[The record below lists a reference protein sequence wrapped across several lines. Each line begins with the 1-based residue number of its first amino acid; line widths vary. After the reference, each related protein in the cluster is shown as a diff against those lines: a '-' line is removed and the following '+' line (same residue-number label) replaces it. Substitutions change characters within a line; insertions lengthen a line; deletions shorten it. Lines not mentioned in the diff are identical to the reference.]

1 MSVEQTIIESFNFI
15 NQKPPA
21 TKIVISDWSLWL
33 KLVKKHLATI
43 NINCQVFKKYCLS
56 LADFKNYWDLNNVLA
71 MGHYLQLLH
80 CQPQRF
86 CAIENQARKKITMGT
101 KQDKQP
107 ILKEV
112 ETEIESEIDDQDL
125 PFADFNDDDLET
137 SYDPQQNLFQSK
149 AQAIQDGTHQLLKD
163 VGKHGLLTPEQ
174 ELAYFKKL
182 EKTKDPQKKKK
193 LRHKIANS
201 NLPLVV
207 ANVKKYS
214 KSHRY
219 IFADLIMEGIKGL
232 LQAIDKFEW
241 QRGYKFSTYANFWIF
256 QAIHRGLNLNN
267 ATIKIPDNVN
277 EEIYLLY
284 KAGRMWIEQHGEDAT
299 VEQLAAFIN
308 KTWNK
313 DFSVA
318 KIKELQSYRKEI
330 GSLNKKIGVDE
341 DDQILDFIVD
351 NQADP
356 AYYSDQNLIN
366 QYLSNLLNRNFDHI
380 ERIYI
385 MLTTRIKLKI
395 NDRFKISEDVINH
408 CDLDKLISAEDKAYV
423 ITIIEAANRKFH
435 LNCACVQLINQNKST
450 HIIKKSLT
458 NCKQTQK
465 LTLSQIKFWMQ
476 KQIVNYDKLFGQVNT
491 KDARIYKKGY
501 LKPYQIDQKVTL
513 TKAQLNAITYQCPIW
528 TRDRLKPIERKIKIK
543 LETLRTDQ
551 LLHTFALEQG
561 LID

>member
-1 MSVEQTIIESFNFI
+1 MTNKQQIIKSFQLI
-15 NQKPPA
+15 NQTNNCK
-21 TKIVISDWSLWL
+21 TKVVISDWSLWL

-43 NINCQVFKKYCLS
+43 KIDCQVFKKYCLN

-80 CQPQRF
+80 CQPQRV

-101 KQDKQP
+101 KEDKQP
-107 ILKEV
+107 ILKEI
-112 ETEIESEIDDQDL
+112 ETEIESEIGDQDL
-125 PFADFNDDDLET
+125 IFADFNDDLEP
-137 SYDPQQNLFQSK
+137 SDSPQQNLFQSK

-182 EKTKDPQKKKK
+182 EQTKDPQKRKK
-193 LRHKIANS
+193 LRDKIANS

-219 IFADLIMEGIKGL
+219 IFADLIMEGTKGL

-241 QRGYKFSTYANFWIF
+241 RRGYKFSTYANFWIF
-256 QAIHRGLNLNN
+256 QAIHRGLNLNS
-267 ATIKIPDNVN
+267 TIVKIPDNVN

-284 KAGRMWIEQHGEDAT
+284 KAGRMWMEQHGEEAN
-299 VEQLAAFIN
+299 EQQLATFIN
-308 KTWNK
+308 QTWNK
-313 DFSVA
+313 DFSAA

-351 NQADP
+351 EQSDP
-356 AYYSDQNLIN
+356 VYYSDQNLIN
-366 QYLSNLLNRNFDHI
+366 QYLSNLLNHNFDHI

-395 NDRFKISEDVINH
+395 NDRFKISDEVINLCVKH
-408 CDLDKLISAEDKAYV
+408 RDMFAPLIG
-423 ITIIEAANRKFH
+423 
-435 LNCACVQLINQNKST
+435 LNWKISKGILG
-450 HIIKKSLT
+450 
-458 NCKQTQK
+458 QK
-465 LTLSQIKFWMQ
+465 HVWRYLSI
-476 KQIVNYDKLFGQVNT
+476 
-491 KDARIYKKGY
+491 RGY
-501 LKPYQIDQKVTL
+501 G
-513 TKAQLNAITYQCPIW
+513 
-528 TRDRLKPIERKIKIK
+528 R
-543 LETLRTDQ
+543 
-551 LLHTFALEQG
+551 
-561 LID
+561 